1 MEVQD
6 LAAFATPE
14 FTGMPKAQPRAPPPR
29 GAMYSMY
36 PATTILR
43 VRKYMRHSKVECDL
57 LDADG
62 VVLCTALV
70 QGGAFDILMR
80 LDR

>member
-6 LAAFATPE
+6 LAAFASPE
-14 FTGMPKAQPRAPPPR
+14 FTGIPNAQPRARPPR

-36 PATTILR
+36 PSKTILR
-43 VRKYMRHSKVECDL
+43 VRKYMRHSEVECDL

-62 VVLCTALV
+62 VVLCTVLV

-80 LDR
+80 LDL